1 MAHKKAQG
9 STSNWR
15 DSNAK
20 RLGVKVFGWQ
30 KVIVWNI
37 IVRQKG
43 NKFWPADWVSEGQD
57 YTLFA
62 MKDGIVK
69 FTEKRRKRFDG
80 RTYRETYVSVV

>member
-1 MAHKKAQG
+1 
-9 STSNWR
+9 
-15 DSNAK
+15 
-20 RLGVKVFGWQ
+20 
-30 KVIVWNI
+30 
-37 IVRQKG
+37 
-43 NKFWPADWVSEGQD
+43 VSEGQD